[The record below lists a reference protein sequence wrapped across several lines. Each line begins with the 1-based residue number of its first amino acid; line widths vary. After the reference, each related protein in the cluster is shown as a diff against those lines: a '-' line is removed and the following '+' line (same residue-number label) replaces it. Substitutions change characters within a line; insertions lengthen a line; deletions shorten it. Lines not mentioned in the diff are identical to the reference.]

1 MYEFETKMS
10 KTAGSVN

>member
-10 KTAGSVN
+10 KTTGSMN